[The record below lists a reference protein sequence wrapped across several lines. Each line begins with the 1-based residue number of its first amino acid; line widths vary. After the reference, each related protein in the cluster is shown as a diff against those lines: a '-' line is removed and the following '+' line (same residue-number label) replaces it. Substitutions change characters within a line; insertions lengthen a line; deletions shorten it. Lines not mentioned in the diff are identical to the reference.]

1 MRDEETTRPW
11 EKHYDAE
18 RIQVAI
24 ETPVLRVLDASFAPG
39 QQVPWHRHTDVV
51 DHFWLFP
58 NALG

>member
-1 MRDEETTRPW
+1 MHDEETTRPW

-51 DHFWLFP
+51 DHVWVISGRL
-58 NALG
+58 